1 VLDSSDILKRFSVT
15 AEVAVSKI
23 FPAGF
28 GWQLG
33 SVFAGGM
40 GYAASDLAFFAMT
53 GFGDAAFVFGG
64 HYLFKIIKK
73 NIMSPSI
80 DTKQELHTGLLLGSA
95 AFFSGS
101 AWQPLVNALEASQTL
116 PWAGVAVGSTI
127 GCGLAYFG
135 GLRLFRGVYNKAGLM
150 VDEGNNKNL
159 IADAQLSVSI
169 GGAAGGFVGTDVA
182 YIAGAGNPLAS
193 VVGIYPSDSVPMGL
207 TKAGVS
213 TSIGFVALQSAQ
225 NITTSK
231 GKNWTD

>member
-1 VLDSSDILKRFSVT
+1 M
-15 AEVAVSKI
+15 EVAVSKI

-33 SVFAGGM
+33 SVIAGNM
-40 GYAASDLAFFAMT
+40 GCAPVDTLFFAMT
-53 GFGDAAFVFGG
+53 GLGDAAFVLGG
-64 HYLFKIIKK
+64 HYLFKLLKK
-73 NIMSPSI
+73 HFVSPSI
-80 DTKQELHTGLLLGSA
+80 DPKQELHTGLLLGSA

-116 PWAGVAVGSTI
+116 PWVGVAVGSTV

-150 VDEGNNKNL
+150 VDDRNDKNL
-159 IADAQLSVSI
+159 IADIQLSASI

-182 YIAGAGNPLAS
+182 YLDAIGNPLKDI
-193 VVGIYPSDSVPMGL
+193 VGVYPTDSVPVGL

-213 TSIGFVALQSAQ
+213 TSIGFVAIQSAQ
-225 NITTSK
+225 NIASSK